1 MTHVVQNPDGALNI
15 IQSKDLNFAINESQE
30 VPNFSDV
37 TIDVRFLE
45 EEAET
50 PSTEMMN
57 FVFEDIQHN
66 QKIGMSMNV
75 IQLCFMIGLYYTNET
90 LVMFPYDGIL
100 YFLSLNGVY
109 YLNRTMLIVYNS
121 FETLNIVLYV
131 ISLNYMYSNV
141 YLFIFVI
148 LKIINIRINSIILS
162 NIEVLRT
169 LAPFQGSFN

>member
-1 MTHVVQNPDGALNI
+1 MTRVVQNPDGGLNI
-15 IQSKDLNFAINESQE
+15 IQSKDLIFAIDESQE
-30 VPNFSDV
+30 APPFSDV

-57 FVFEDIQHN
+57 FVIEDIQHN
-66 QKIGMSMNV
+66 QKIGICMNV
-75 IQLCFMIGLYYTNET
+75 LQLCFMIGLYYTNET
-90 LVMFPYDGIL
+90 LVMFPYDSIL